1 MPTYFPYELDRITLT
16 KRTADTKVDILL
28 EGNNIFSA
36 TLTPNDKEQI
46 VLTDMGRYLSD
57 RVEQV
62 RKASPYPYAFTK
74 QTLEVWCDDTTMT
87 EYTLRPCR
95 SRMRDKATNLLP
107 TMFLTMASGGTK
119 LLPATADSE
128 SLYLLSD
135 DETGEYSLTK
145 TAYWLNTQTRQYRR
159 TKSEEGAHAIPGQ
172 VVNIDI
178 SPATATPPDPSGQ
191 WQLVRIGVT
200 SSGRNIT
207 YQIAPDGLTGA
218 ETDSLQFVNSFGL
231 IETFYLLGQIEQ
243 EVKPTYSAAL
253 IEGNQVN
260 YLVDSNPTY
269 KASTGPLTDATIA
282 LLRDLATSTEVTHGG
297 RAVTI
302 NAIDLKPTNAYADQQ
317 KATITWRESVDGG
330 TTEPATPH
338 GTFDRT
344 FEAAFDRTT

>member
-16 KRTADTKVDILL
+16 KRTADTRVDILL
-28 EGNNIFSA
+28 DGDNIFSA

-57 RVEQV
+57 RVEQA
-62 RKASPYPYAFTK
+62 RKASQYPNAFLK

-87 EYTLRPCR
+87 EYALRPCR
-95 SRMRDKATNLLP
+95 SRMRDKAANLLP
-107 TMFLTMASGGTK
+107 SMFLTMASGGTK

-128 SLYLLSD
+128 PLYLLSD
-135 DETGEYSLTK
+135 NDTG
-145 TAYWLNTQTRQYRR
+145 AYDYTIGYYWINTQTRQCQR
-159 TKSEEGAHAIPGQ
+159 TTERGSATAKPGQ
-172 VVNIDI
+172 VVRIDV
-178 SPATATPPDPSGQ
+178 SPATAPAPDRSGQ
-191 WQLVRIGVT
+191 WQLLRIEVT
-200 SSGRNIT
+200 SSARHMT
-207 YQIAPDGLTGA
+207 YQIAPDGLTQVDA
-218 ETDSLQFVNSFGL
+218 DSLQFVNSFGL

-269 KASTGPLTDATIA
+269 KAATGPLTDATIA

-302 NAIDLKPTNAYADQQ
+302 TAIDLKPTNAYADQQ
-317 KATITWRESVDGG
+317 KATITWRESVEGG
-330 TTEPATPH
+330 TAEPTTPH
-338 GTFDRT
+338 GTFDKT
-344 FEAAFDRTT
+344 FEATFDRTT